1 SGLPCSPAVRR
12 GYLSLRAYG
21 LAVPGSASAPAGR
34 AGGFRAGNPPA
45 WPARRGSCRRLA
57 VLDLLDHLAA
67 ELAADQLHPGQVLP
81 PGGGWASVIRPLL
94 VGGGG
99 GLRPWRHR
107 AGASG
112 AGLLAAGRRRA
123 AGILHGA
130 GGTAVVRR
138 RPRPAGSAPRL
149 GSGRRIRRWRAG
161 GGRAGGP

>member
-1 SGLPCSPAVRR
+1 MWAPSVGLATVAPGRR
-12 GYLSLRAYG
+12 GDRAC
-21 LAVPGSASAPAGR
+21 
-34 AGGFRAGNPPA
+34 
-45 WPARRGSCRRLA
+45 PARRPSGAVICRFEPTALPYRGAPARRPGGPVASGPGIRRPGRPAGEAAGGLA

-107 AGASG
+107 AGGCG

-123 AGILHGA
+123 AGI
-130 GGTAVVRR
+130 
-138 RPRPAGSAPRL
+138 
-149 GSGRRIRRWRAG
+149 
-161 GGRAGGP
+161 